1 MPATPS
7 SSAATAP
14 MVHSQ
19 HLRCACRLHN
29 DCCDK
34 AHTCFGI
41 LRVQCSTR
49 SYPLIDN
56 QYCNWVFL
64 CTPQGF
70 SRFNPMQTE
79 LEPPPADLEM
89 PTDMLQFGLA
99 DHRAAFHLSFN
110 SNENFSPT
118 KSLAHQTICS
128 LQETWS
134 ELSVFSNWQELINTL
149 KTILTFCFL
158 SSWTFYQGRRG
169 RNHYKCAGCFWSAR
183 VCCQNWTSNLQN
195 IYWPI
200 NMCYVVFTGIRQ
212 VLSII
217 QKFWRGTVVNI
228 FQSLAQKSKY

>member
-7 SSAATAP
+7 SSAATAA

-56 QYCNWVFL
+56 QYCIWVFL

-79 LEPPPADLEM
+79 LESPPADLKCQPICSNLVWLTTE
-89 PTDMLQFGLA
+89 Q
-99 DHRAAFHLSFN
+99 RSIYLS
-110 SNENFSPT
+110 SSTKISPQPKVWIT
-118 KSLAHQTICS
+118 SHQTICS
-128 LQETWS
+128 LQETRS
-134 ELSVFSNWQELINTL
+134 EVFSNWQELINIL
-149 KTILTFCFL
+149 KTIFMFCFL
-158 SSWTFYQGRRG
+158 SS
-169 RNHYKCAGCFWSAR
+169 
-183 VCCQNWTSNLQN
+183 
-195 IYWPI
+195 
-200 NMCYVVFTGIRQ
+200 
-212 VLSII
+212 
-217 QKFWRGTVVNI
+217 
-228 FQSLAQKSKY
+228 